1 MSPLTPSPTTPAA
14 RARQR
19 YSRAL
24 LLWLAFVVAIACASP
39 SQEWPSLQ
47 QPESP
52 PPEVLNSPLTNNR
65 WRLEVAMLDGEA
77 VIFDYFR
84 PVYVFFSKNGGVSI
98 QSERCGAAG
107 YAIAYLY
114 GQRYHIGEGWA
125 TADACSVYTGI
136 DCAEVVGN
144 ELNHIACEQW
154 QVIDRQRS
162 DLTRTLEATTEY
174 EYDVNWDE
182 LVLRGENAAMLLKPD
197 NNYSQ

>member
-1 MSPLTPSPTTPAA
+1 MIPRRPSHLRLIPAI
-14 RARQR
+14 RPRR
-19 YSRAL
+19 VWRTL
-24 LLWLAFVVAIACASP
+24 LLLLVAAAAVKCAPS

-65 WRLEVAMLDGEA
+65 WRLEVAILNGEE

-84 PVYVFFSKNGGVSI
+84 PVYVLFSKEGTVSI
-98 QSERCGAAG
+98 RSERCGAAG

-114 GQRYHIGEGWA
+114 GQRYHIGEGIA

-136 DCAEVVGN
+136 DCTEVPGN
-144 ELNHIACEQW
+144 ELNRIACEQW

-162 DLTRTLEATTEY
+162 DLSRTLKATTEY
-174 EYDVNWDE
+174 EVNWDE
-182 LVLRGENAAMLLKPD
+182 LVLRGENRAMLLKPD